1 MTSSFNLQKAGGWAA
16 LICAIT
22 YIIGF
27 VILISVL
34 ASFGYGTDEIDA
46 NAVVKYISENPHALI
61 FFNTTIYILNAI
73 ALAILVLS
81 LSEFIEI
88 NTPAI
93 ASLAKAF
100 GIMWATLVLGA
111 GMIGNV
117 AAEAAYHQFSIDPVA
132 AAETWKTMHKIEI
145 GLGGGNEIAG
155 GLWFACAGIGLLK
168 QDSFNQFLSVC
179 AIIVGVSGL
188 LTVWPIL
195 GDIMGAVFGIGA
207 LLWFLMTAIF
217 VFNQT
222 HKGR

>member
-34 ASFGYGTDEIDA
+34 APFGYGTDEIDA
-46 NAVVKYISENPHALI
+46 NAVVKYISENPHTLI
-61 FFNTTIYILNAI
+61 FFSTTIYILNAI
-73 ALAILVLS
+73 ALSILVLS

-88 NTPAI
+88 NNPAI

-117 AAEAAYHQFSIDPVA
+117 AAEAAYRQFSIDPVA
-132 AAETWKTMHKIEI
+132 AAETWNTMYKIEI

-155 GLWFACAGIGLLK
+155 GLWFLFVGLSLKSSPLLPSILAYLSIGIGVCGFMTVLPLLGE
-168 QDSFNQFLSVC
+168 FTGVIFGLGAIFWFLS
-179 AIIVGVSGL
+179 AGS
-188 LTVWPIL
+188 IL
-195 GDIMGAVFGIGA
+195 I
-207 LLWFLMTAIF
+207 
-217 VFNQT
+217 
-222 HKGR
+222 KR